1 MKHENLSR
9 RSFLKGAAGLLA
21 ATAVTGM
28 GASAIAEARGT
39 YIPGTYSATA
49 NGMGKVTVTMTF
61 DAEHITAVEVDTGN
75 ETAGIGA
82 ELGEKFAAELLAAQ
96 DAVIDTVS
104 GATVTSTAVRVA
116 AEACI
121 AQAKGEAVVVEDAPK
136 ASGTTLDL
144 SFMDK
149 PEPIPQ
155 EKITRV
161 LECDVAVVG
170 LGLAGVCAAR
180 SAAEEGLRVIGIE
193 KTSTV
198 CARSSQFSFFNCE
211 KARELG
217 VEDFSSGELVNELMT
232 QMSHRADPAILK
244 RWADNCGEAITW
256 YANGYDGITWLK
268 ASDPNPEDASI
279 VYAKPMGAMPAYE
292 PGVDHER
299 IFSGTLN
306 FRPKGH
312 APVLQANLD
321 KAIATGNMDAYF
333 DCPARQLIREENG
346 RVTGV
351 IFQSLVDDTYTQV
364 NAAKGVV
371 LSTGGFGH
379 NEAMMA
385 YYLPW
390 IQNIMGKYKVTYSHT
405 DIKAN
410 YANVGDGHQMGMW
423 VGAQMEPGPLGSMA
437 HGDFGKLGP
446 DAFLQLNAQG
456 MRFTNEDQ
464 TNDHY
469 GAQFVRQPTPIYM
482 VFDANWPDQLQ
493 YMQAGLGCVRSTN
506 QATIDSIDE
515 WTAAKGNTIEELAA
529 NLGLTGE
536 AYDNFVASVARYNEL
551 CEKGVDEDFGKTSK
565 RMFALKDA
573 PFYAIRDEGSLRF
586 LVTLGGLRTNV
597 NAQVLDNDFNV
608 IPGLYAIG
616 NTQGGRFV
624 GDYPTTIAGASHSI
638 CCTYGYLTGKFIAA
652 KG

>member
-28 GASAIAEARGT
+28 GTAIAEARGT

-61 DAEHITAVEVDTGN
+61 DAEKITAVEINTSE

-82 ELGEKFAAELLAAQ
+82 ELGAKFAEQILAAQ
-96 DAVIDTVS
+96 GAEVDAVT

-121 AQAKGEAVVVEDAPK
+121 AQAKGEAVVVEDTPK
-136 ASGTTLDL
+136 AGGSMLDL

-149 PEPIPQ
+149 PDPIPQ
-155 EKITRV
+155 EKISKV

-170 LGLAGVCAAR
+170 MGLAGVCAAR
-180 SAAEEGLRVIGIE
+180 SAAEEGLKVIGIE
-193 KTSTV
+193 KISTV
-198 CARSSQFSFFNCE
+198 SARSSQFSFFNCE
-211 KARELG
+211 QAREIG
-217 VEDFSSGELVNELMT
+217 IEDFSATDLVNELMT
-232 QMSHRADPAILK
+232 QMSHRADPVILK
-244 RWADNCGEAITW
+244 KWADNCGEAITW
-256 YANGYDGITWLK
+256 YGNAAENMIWLK
-268 ASDPNPEDASI
+268 TGE
-279 VYAKPMGAMPAYE
+279 AKPTDENARYASPMAPMPVYE
-292 PGVDHER
+292 YGVDHEK
-299 IFSGTLN
+299 IFSGTISFGPGGHAKFLQLN
-306 FRPKGH
+306 F
-312 APVLQANLD
+312 D
-321 KAIATGNMDAYF
+321 KAVATGNMEAYF
-333 DCPARQLIREENG
+333 DCPARQLIRGEDG

-351 IFQSLVDDTYTQV
+351 IFQSLVDDSYTQI
-364 NAAKGVV
+364 NASKGVV
-371 LSTGGFGH
+371 LATGGFGN
-379 NEAMMA
+379 NEAMMS

-390 IQNIMGKYKVTYSHT
+390 IQDIREKYKSTYAHT

-410 YANVGDGHQMGMW
+410 PANTGDGQQMGMW
-423 VGAQMEPGPLGSMA
+423 IGAQMEPGPLGSMA

-456 MRFTNEDQ
+456 KRFVNEDQ

-482 VFDANWPDQLQ
+482 VFDANWPEQLP
-493 YMQAGLGCVRSTN
+493 YMQGGLGAKRSTD
-506 QATIDSIDE
+506 QKTIDSIDE
-515 WTAAKGNTIEELAA
+515 WTAAKGETIEELAA
-529 NLGLTGE
+529 NLGFTGE
-536 AYDNFVASVARYNEL
+536 AYDNFVASVTRYNEL
-551 CEKGVDEDFGKTSK
+551 CEKGVDEDFGKTAK
-565 RMFALKDA
+565 RMFALKTA
-573 PFYAIRDEGSLRF
+573 PFYAIKDEGSLRF

-597 NAQVLDNDFNV
+597 NAQVLDKSFNV

-638 CCTYGYLTGKFIAA
+638 ACTYGYLTGKFIAA